1 MKNTSLCYLERGGQ
15 YLMLHR
21 VKKEND
27 ENHDK
32 WIGVGGKFEPG
43 ESPEDCVCREVR
55 EETGLRLT
63 DYRYCGIV
71 TFVNGDWTEYMH
83 LFHATGFEG
92 QLRECDEGVL
102 EWIDKKKLYDLQQWE
117 GDKIFLRLMDMRVP
131 FFSLKLVYEGDA
143 LTAAVLNGER
153 KPVLSVEALMGRYQL
168 VPVCPEQLG
177 GLPTPRE
184 PSERQGDLVVMK
196 SGLDVTAQYQ
206 RGAEQ
211 ALHLARVFGCKKAVL
226 KERSP
231 SCGSGEIY
239 DGTFSGKLTP
249 GDGVTAALFNI
260 ETLLEQAEDTESTLF

>member
-63 DYRYCGIV
+63 DYRYCG
-71 TFVNGDWTEYMH
+71 M
-83 LFHATGFEG
+83 FHATGFEG
-92 QLRECDEGVL
+92 TLRDCDEGVL
-102 EWIDKKKLYDLQQWE
+102 GWIDKKKLFDLQQWE

-153 KPVLSVEALMGRYQL
+153 IR
-168 VPVCPEQLG
+168 
-177 GLPTPRE
+177 
-184 PSERQGDLVVMK
+184 
-196 SGLDVTAQYQ
+196 
-206 RGAEQ
+206 
-211 ALHLARVFGCKKAVL
+211 
-226 KERSP
+226 
-231 SCGSGEIY
+231 
-239 DGTFSGKLTP
+239 
-249 GDGVTAALFNI
+249 
-260 ETLLEQAEDTESTLF
+260 